1 MSTPASDPVTVHA
14 QQLIDRLAAHIGRL
28 VADNHAKDVYIDA
41 LTAQLAHEEDT
52 SEQ

>member
-1 MSTPASDPVTVHA
+1 MSTPAPDPVTVHA

-41 LTAQLAHEEDT
+41 LTAQLAQEDT